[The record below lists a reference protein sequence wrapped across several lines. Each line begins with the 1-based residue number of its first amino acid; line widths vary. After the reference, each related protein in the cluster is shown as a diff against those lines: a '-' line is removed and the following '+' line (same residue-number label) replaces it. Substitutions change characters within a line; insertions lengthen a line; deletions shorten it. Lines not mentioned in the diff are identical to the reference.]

1 MTLLAPSTVQMDGPA
16 ALRALARAFAHL
28 GDFNR
33 FVAGLQTALDRSA
46 LFGGTTL
53 AIDRGLV
60 EGAAG
65 FPAGV
70 MSLPLGGG
78 AQQFGTLQA
87 APGGENRPFGAED
100 LHLLAGLADFLSAA
114 LAASAQ
120 LHAAGQS
127 RELLRFLLN
136 QAPVGI
142 AAYGPDRQPLV
153 ANDLARRWI
162 GEASLPFEE
171 FENGAAGFHLRAGG
185 KLIYGEARRAGVGV
199 EAAWMIVLHD
209 LTVDQARLL
218 ELMRRETY
226 RALAQ
231 HGKFGFALVEG
242 ADMRQGVLRRLPELR
257 AALTLGE
264 TTGPYDAH
272 RVGLVFSEVNG
283 LALRARL
290 RKLRHVFAGVEG
302 LRVGYAELGRNGTSP
317 EALLEA
323 ALHMAAPYDDAVRP
337 SVLVHDENPAVTDT
351 LALLLG
357 RDFRV
362 VQSSAAARTRDL
374 LEHGMFEGFVAELES
389 RTGPDGAEL
398 MRIARA
404 HLPGIRP
411 FFLTARRAP
420 QDWRGETGKEDTV
433 VFEKPFDVAAIT
445 QTLREKLAD

>member
-1 MTLLAPSTVQMDGPA
+1 MSLLAPPTVQMDGPA

-28 GDFNR
+28 GDFDR

-46 LFGGTTL
+46 PFAQTTL
-53 AIDRGLV
+53 ALDRALAEADAV
-60 EGAAG
+60 
-65 FPAGV
+65 FPPGV
-70 MSLPLGGG
+70 LSLPVTEGTR
-78 AQQFGTLQA
+78 QVGTLQA
-87 APGGENRPFGAED
+87 IPNGENRQFGAED

-120 LHAAGQS
+120 LQAAGQT
-127 RELLRFLLN
+127 RELMRFLLN

-142 AAYGPDRQPLV
+142 AAYGADRQLLV
-153 ANDLARRWI
+153 ANELARRWI
-162 GEASLPFEE
+162 GEAVLPFDDMEK
-171 FENGAAGFHLRAGG
+171 GTGSFHLRAGG
-185 KLIYGEARRAGVGV
+185 KLIYGEARHAGPAAAG
-199 EAAWMIVLHD
+199 AWMIVLHD
-209 LTVDQARLL
+209 LTPDQARLL

-231 HGKFGFALVEG
+231 RGKFGFALLEG
-242 ADMRQGVLRRLPELR
+242 ADMRHGVLRRLPELR

-264 TTGPYDAH
+264 TSGPYDAH

-302 LRVGYAELGRNGTSP
+302 LRVGYAELGRNGATP

-323 ALHMAAPYDDAVRP
+323 ALHAAGPYDDTVRP

-357 RDFRV
+357 RDFNV
-362 VQSSAAARTRDL
+362 VQSSDPVRTREL
-374 LEHGMFEGFVAELES
+374 LGHEMFEGFVAELES

-398 MRIARA
+398 MKYARA
-404 HLPGIRP
+404 QLPGIRP
-411 FFLTARRAP
+411 FFLTARHAS
-420 QDWRGETGKEDTV
+420 QDWPGETGKADTI
-433 VFEKPFDVAAIT
+433 VFEKPFDVAAVT
-445 QTLREKLAD
+445 QALRERLAD